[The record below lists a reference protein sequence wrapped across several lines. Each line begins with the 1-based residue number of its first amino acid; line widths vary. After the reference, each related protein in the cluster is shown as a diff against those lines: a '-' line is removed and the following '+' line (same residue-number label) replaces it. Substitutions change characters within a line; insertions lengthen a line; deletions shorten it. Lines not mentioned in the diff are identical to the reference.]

1 MLNLLLYIARI
12 SPALVFFITIILGL
26 ITNNQIYYV
35 LFIVFNFS
43 EIANYFLKKGAERI
57 MGNKVYPFI
66 GSGKRPTKK
75 LKSFGMP
82 SGHSQFTA
90 ALCTFLAIEHYYNNN
105 LKVVYLLIATT
116 LFVMFSRVYE
126 RFHTVQQTIAGAF
139 IGTIIGYY
147 SYKTYSLFK

>member
-1 MLNLLLYIARI
+1 
-12 SPALVFFITIILGL
+12 
-26 ITNNQIYYV
+26 
-35 LFIVFNFS
+35 
-43 EIANYFLKKGAERI
+43 
-57 MGNKVYPFI
+57 MGNGYPFL
-66 GSGKRPTKK
+66 GSGKRPTTK

-90 ALCTFLAIEHYYNNN
+90 ALCTFLATEHYYNNN

-126 RFHTVQQTIAGAF
+126 RFHTVQQTIVGAF